1 MRCDE
6 LNSSETIL
14 TQEAAT
20 HLVVHHSHL
29 GLLALGSLP
38 IGLGRSL
45 GLISTGHDYWVEREE
60 KKHGERVSCDK
71 SNLFWWRIEE
81 IKDTL
86 EIYVYF
92 VSLPL
97 ACFLLC
103 ALPVCVYDAYA
114 EPHSEC
120 VWLGVRLSFL
130 YAGAHG
136 RGIMAGETNLLRS
149 EARDKRNPTS
159 SQRDVQRRIHRG
171 WGTDWRPVTDRNITA
186 LLVQV
191 F

>member
-103 ALPVCVYDAYA
+103 ACVPYLCVCTMPTPSLTPNVCG
-114 EPHSEC
+114 SEC
-120 VWLGVRLSFL
+120 ASPFYTLAPMGGGLWPEKQTCWGQRRETKETP
-130 YAGAHG
+130 HHH
-136 RGIMAGETNLLRS
+136 RGTYRGGFTEAGEQTEDQLLI
-149 EARDKRNPTS
+149 EI
-159 SQRDVQRRIHRG
+159 SQ
-171 WGTDWRPVTDRNITA
+171 
-186 LLVQV
+186 LC
-191 F
+191 